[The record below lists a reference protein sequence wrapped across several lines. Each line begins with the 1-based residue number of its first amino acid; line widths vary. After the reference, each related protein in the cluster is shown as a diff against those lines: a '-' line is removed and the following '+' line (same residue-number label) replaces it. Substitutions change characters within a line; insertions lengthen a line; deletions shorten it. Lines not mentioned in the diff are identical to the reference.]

1 MHLSSLKR
9 PSEDGLLTQS
19 ATTERQPI
27 RGYELPLPDC
37 RCPGNVLV
45 DVDYGRMELR
55 ILAARSRDSAM
66 LARCDGLAVLYK
78 SRDLPGSLQPRSK
91 AQHATPIPGRSARPL
106 LIRLTERVP
115 SAPDRLNIVPWVSF
129 FVDRPCPGLECDS

>member
-1 MHLSSLKR
+1 
-9 PSEDGLLTQS
+9 
-19 ATTERQPI
+19 
-27 RGYELPLPDC
+27 
-37 RCPGNVLV
+37 
-45 DVDYGRMELR
+45 MELR

-91 AQHATPIPGRSARPL
+91 AQDAARPNALLTRPSGLGEPERCQAQPATPIPGRSARPL

-115 SAPDRLNIVPWVSF
+115 SAPDRLNMVPWVSF